1 MFSTLS
7 KPQRT
12 TPIVM
17 LHGMFG
23 GPENWRAIIP
33 HLPRNWY
40 PLIPRIPF
48 FDNEIPL
55 NSISAVVDYVQSYL
69 NNIDSNHVVLMG
81 NSLGGHIAALLAVN
95 IPEQV
100 RGLVLTGSS
109 GLFERGFSKVP
120 GTHPHR
126 EWIYA
131 KCCEVFFDSCHVT
144 DALVQ
149 SVLEVVYDRRKA
161 KILIQLAKSAKRDN
175 IAEKLA
181 QIICPTLL
189 IWGKQDQ
196 ITHHEVASE
205 FHRSISNSVLVF
217 LDNCGHVPMMEHP
230 AKFGRVVVRW
240 WVNCNRKDLTL

>member
-1 MFSTLS
+1 MVSALS
-7 KPQRT
+7 IPQKS

-23 GPENWRAIIP
+23 GPENWSALIP

-48 FDNEIPL
+48 FDDEISL
-55 NSISAVVDYVQSYL
+55 NSISAVFDYVQSYC
-69 NNIDSNHVVLMG
+69 NNIDSDHVLLMG

-95 IPEQV
+95 ITKQV
-100 RGLVLTGSS
+100 RGLILTGSS
-109 GLFERGFSKVP
+109 GLFERGFTKIP
-120 GTHPHR
+120 GTRPHR
-126 EWIYA
+126 EWIYD

-144 DALVQ
+144 DALIQ
-149 SVLEVVYDRRKA
+149 SVIEVIYNRRKA
-161 KILIQLAKSAKRDN
+161 RILIQLAKSAKRDN
-175 IAEKLA
+175 ITEKLR

-196 ITHHEVASE
+196 ITHREVASE
-205 FHRSISNSVLVF
+205 FHRSISNSALVF

-230 AKFGRVVVRW
+230 AKFGHEVARW
-240 WVNCNRKDLTL
+240 WANCNRKDRTS

>member
-1 MFSTLS
+1 MVSALS
-7 KPQRT
+7 IPLKS

-23 GPENWRAIIP
+23 GPENWSALIP

-48 FDNEIPL
+48 FDDEISL
-55 NSISAVVDYVQSYL
+55 NSISAVFDYVQSYC
-69 NNIDSNHVVLMG
+69 NNIGSDHVLLMG

-95 IPEQV
+95 ITKQV
-100 RGLVLTGSS
+100 RGLILTGSS
-109 GLFERGFSKVP
+109 GLFERGFTKIP
-120 GTHPHR
+120 GTRPNR
-126 EWIYA
+126 DWIYD

-144 DALVQ
+144 DALIQ
-149 SVLEVVYDRRKA
+149 SVQEVIYNRRKA
-161 KILIQLAKSAKRDN
+161 RILIQLAKSAKRDN
-175 IAEKLA
+175 IAEKLT

-196 ITHHEVASE
+196 ITHREVALE
-205 FHRSISNSVLVF
+205 FHRSISNSALIF

-230 AKFGRVVVRW
+230 AKFGSEVAQW
-240 WVNCNRKDLTL
+240 WANCNRKDRTS